1 MRYGTGRVPVILE
14 PHRSKSIEIIQK
26 EVRQCRWKFE
36 GGLLNKV
43 AFLCTVCPICPV
55 RKFLNET
62 HEFSELVMA
71 RMALLTDQ
79 SSSVLQLRSF
89 KVREFGE
96 WWRENMFARTLSIS
110 LKYNWQELSV
120 LFVRQDR
127 TNGKLYLSLKMITVS
142 KTRYSVVLYESGK

>member
-1 MRYGTGRVPVILE
+1 M
-14 PHRSKSIEIIQK
+14 EIIQK
-26 EVRQCRWKFE
+26 EVQQCRWKFE

-43 AFLCTVCPICPV
+43 AFLCPVCPV
-55 RKFLNET
+55 RKFLNGT

-79 SSSVLQLRSF
+79 SRSVLQLRSF
-89 KVREFGE
+89 KAREFGE
-96 WWRENMFARTLSIS
+96 WWRENMFARALSIS

-142 KTRYSVVLYESGK
+142 KDPL